1 MTDGYGS
8 RAIWR
13 IALPMII
20 SNLSVPLL
28 GAVDTA
34 VVGHLDSPN
43 PLAGVAIGAAI
54 FSLAFMSMN
63 FLRMGTTG
71 VAAQEFG
78 RDDPVG
84 MARILRQGLW
94 LAAAIS
100 GLLLLLQVPLIAVGI
115 RVMDPDPAV
124 AELAAAYSEM
134 RIWGAPATL
143 GNFVLIG
150 WYLGR
155 QDARTPLMIT
165 LAINVTNIVLDLLF
179 VVAFGWGV
187 VGVAAASVIG
197 ELTGLTVGL
206 YLARRYLGGGARIWW
221 GSLSESGFA
230 DLLKVNGDIFI
241 RTLTLMFSFAY
252 FTALGSRLGSAFL
265 AANAVLMNFQ
275 YIMSYGLD
283 GLAHAAEALVG
294 KAVGR
299 ADKPGMSKAV
309 TAVLIWSGSFA
320 LGFAGL
326 FLVAGPL
333 LIDALTGIDEIRTV
347 AREYLP
353 WLVLSPLISF
363 WSFAYDG
370 IFIGATRSREMRNTM
385 LLSCFL
391 VFVPSSFVLAGWENH
406 GLWAAFLLFMAAR
419 GASMA
424 VSWHGKAARL
434 AIEGRGG

>member
-1 MTDGYGS
+1 MTEGYGS
-8 RAIWR
+8 RAIWP
-13 IALPMII
+13 IALPMIV

-34 VVGHLDSPN
+34 VVGHLESPN
-43 PLAGVAIGAAI
+43 PLAGVAVGAAI

-78 RDDPVG
+78 RDDEAG
-84 MARILRQGLW
+84 LARILRQGLW

-100 GLLLLLQVPLIAVGI
+100 SLLLILQAPLIALGI
-115 RVMDPDPAV
+115 RAMDPDPAV
-124 AELAAAYSEM
+124 AGLAAAYGET

-143 GNFVLIG
+143 ANFVLIG

-155 QDARTPLMIT
+155 QDARTPLLIT
-165 LAINVTNIVLDLLF
+165 LAINVTNIILDLLF
-179 VVAFGWGV
+179 VVVFDWEV

-197 ELTGLTVGL
+197 EFTGLAVGL
-206 YLARRYLGGGARIWW
+206 SLARSYLGGGPRLWW
-221 GSLSESGFA
+221 GSLRESGFGA
-230 DLLKVNGDIFI
+230 LLKVNRDIFV
-241 RTLTLMFSFAY
+241 RTLTLMFSFAF
-252 FTALGSRLGSAFL
+252 FTALGSRLGSVFL

-299 ADKPGMSKAV
+299 ADRRGMTRAV
-309 TAVLIWSGSFA
+309 RAVLAWSGIFA
-320 LGFAGL
+320 LGFAVT

-333 LIDALTGIDEIRTV
+333 LIDALTGIEEIRLT
-347 AREYLP
+347 ARDYLP
-353 WLVLSPLISF
+353 WLILSPLVSF

-370 IFIGATRSREMRNTM
+370 IFIGATRSKEMRNTM

-391 VFVPSSFVLAGWENH
+391 VFVPSSFLLAGWENH

-419 GASMA
+419 GVSMA
-424 VSWHGKAARL
+424 VSWHGSAAGR
-434 AIEGRGG
+434 AIQQRGD

>member
-1 MTDGYGS
+1 
-8 RAIWR
+8 
-13 IALPMII
+13 MIL

-34 VVGHLDSPN
+34 VVGHLDSSD
-43 PLAGVAIGAAI
+43 PLAGVAVGAAI

-78 RDDPVG
+78 RSDEAG
-84 MARILRQGLW
+84 IARILRQGLW
-94 LAAAIS
+94 LALAIS
-100 GLLLLLQVPLIAVGI
+100 GLLLLLQTPLITFGI
-115 RVMDPDPAV
+115 RAMDPDPAV
-124 AELAAAYSEM
+124 AALATAYSEV

-143 GNFVLIG
+143 ANFVLIG

-155 QDARTPLMIT
+155 QDARTPLLIT
-165 LAINVTNIVLDLLF
+165 LAINLTNIALDLVF
-179 VVAFGWGV
+179 VVGLGWGV
-187 VGVAAASVIG
+187 VGVASASVIG
-197 ELTGLTVGL
+197 EFTGLAVGL
-206 YLARRYLGGGARIWW
+206 AIGRRYLSGARGLWW
-221 GSLSESGFA
+221 DALRQDGFRE
-230 DLLKVNGDIFI
+230 LLRVNGDIFV
-241 RTLTLMFSFAY
+241 RTLTLMFSFAF

-283 GLAHAAEALVG
+283 GIAHAAEALIG

-299 ADKPGMSKAV
+299 ADRDGMSKAV
-309 TAVLIWSGSFA
+309 RAVLTWSGVFA
-320 LGFAGL
+320 LGFSAA
-326 FLVAGPL
+326 FLLAGPL
-333 LIDALTGIDEIRTV
+333 LIDALTGIDDIRVT

-353 WLVLSPLISF
+353 WLIVSPIISF

-391 VFVPSSFVLAGWENH
+391 IFVPSSFLLAGLENH
-406 GLWAAFLLFMAAR
+406 GLWAAFMLFMAAR
-419 GASMA
+419 GCSMA
-424 VSWHGKAARL
+424 LSWHRNAARL
-434 AIEGRGG
+434 AIEQTGE